1 MSPGQ
6 MWYRQMWHG
15 QLLPEQLLI
24 GQIVTGFGN
33 LDAKVLSRSNE
44 TPEIRLPGQMS
55 PKQMSPGQILQR
67 QMSRHIR
74 LNYTLYG

>member
-1 MSPGQ
+1 MDNCCQNNYYLAKSLQ
-6 MWYRQMWHG
+6 V
-15 QLLPEQLLI
+15 LD
-24 GQIVTGFGN
+24 N
-33 LDAKVLSRSNE
+33 LEAKVLSRSNE